1 VAAAASGAPALLTQ
15 SLMSA
20 HKDTACRIE
29 AVGVDEHGIP
39 DLRVDCPNRKV
50 APTVETCLACNALT
64 GMEGTH
70 ATAAAIV
77 CRPEEADVDAKECVP
92 TAPCLPQPTFALPHV
107 ETQVIRVRKGG

>member
-1 VAAAASGAPALLTQ
+1 
-15 SLMSA
+15 M
-20 HKDTACRIE
+20 
-29 AVGVDEHGIP
+29 GVDEHGIP

-64 GMEGTH
+64 GMEGSH
-70 ATAAAIV
+70 ATASAIV
-77 CRPEEADVDAKECVP
+77 CRPEEADVDPKACVP